1 MPLMPK
7 ASGSAITA
15 GRKGS
20 DLEASSFTKGLSSF
34 SGMLGSAI
42 ASISAFTD
50 MGRADVF
57 TDLRGLPVSAQ
68 ICDVVSLQ
76 IWGVPLGELQPS
88 T

>member
-1 MPLMPK
+1 MPK

-34 SGMLGSAI
+34 RGMLGSAI

-57 TDLRGLPVSAQ
+57 TDLRLAGVRTDLRRGLFT
-68 ICDVVSLQ
+68 D
-76 IWGVPLGELQPS
+76 LGRAIG
-88 T
+88 